1 MPLSMTATLTP
12 EPVPPPHA
20 HDGVIGAGN
29 GRGWIEGSRSVSNC
43 SDHDGFIPIT
53 GIGLEIG

>member
-1 MPLSMTATLTP
+1 MTATLTP
-12 EPVPPPHA
+12 DPVPPPHA

-29 GRGWIEGSRSVSNC
+29 GSGWIEGSRSASNC